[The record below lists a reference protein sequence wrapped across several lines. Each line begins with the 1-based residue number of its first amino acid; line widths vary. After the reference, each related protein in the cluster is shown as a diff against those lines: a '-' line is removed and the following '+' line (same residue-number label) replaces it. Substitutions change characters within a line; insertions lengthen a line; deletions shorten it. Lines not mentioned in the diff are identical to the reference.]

1 MGHPAGA
8 SHQKTFTIVTRIPGG
23 FVTPEMLEK
32 IAAVAR
38 TYQVPVGEDHL
49 RPALHA
55 DRHEGRRPRR
65 DSPGPRA
72 ACRGAACILGQ
83 VCPGLPWHGCLQ
95 IRHPG
100 LDRTWHGDSRRRYQG
115 AVYPAKLKIGVSGCL
130 RCCGESYL
138 RDIGLVGTTKGW
150 TVIFGGNSGR
160 RPSPGAVVAQDLS
173 RADALDL
180 VHRLLEY
187 YKSNARPKERTAR
200 FLERIGF
207 AQLKSDLLT
216 LLPYIRLE
224 DVTVIPVFLQYFF
237 SPLAVAGN
245 QMKGI

>member
-1 MGHPAGA
+1 MVHPAGA
-8 SHQKTFTIVTRIPGG
+8 SHQKTFVVVTRIPGG

-38 TYQVPVGEDHL
+38 TYQVPMVKITSGQRFMLIGMQEDDL
-49 RPALHA
+49 SAI
-55 DRHEGRRPRR
+55 RR
-65 DSPGPRA
+65 DLGPLAEEQPPSSVRYVQ
-72 ACRGAACILGQ
+72 ACLGTD
-83 VCPGLPWHGCLQ
+83 VCRYGTQ
-95 IRHPG
+95 
-100 LDRTWHGDSRRRYQG
+100 DSTDLGRELEKKYQG

-160 RPSPGAVVAQDLS
+160 RPSPGVVVAQELS

-187 YKSNARPKERTAR
+187 YKSNAKPKERTAR

-207 AQLKSDLLT
+207 AQIESDLLT
-216 LLPYIRLE
+216 LLPYIRLK
-224 DVTVIPVFLQYFF
+224 D
-237 SPLAVAGN
+237 AR
-245 QMKGI
+245 